1 MIILVDY
8 NLNQE
13 AILFAGILASRGW
26 LDLVSIRLITFADVG
41 LPANSNDR
49 AVWQFAQA
57 NRMILLTANRNAKG
71 QDSLERVMREENTST
86 SFPIITIGDR
96 SRVSEYDYRDSC
108 VEKLVEI
115 VLDIQDYMG
124 AGRLFIP

>member
-124 AGRLFIP
+124 SGRLFIP

>member
-124 AGRLFIP
+124 VGRLFIP

>member
-49 AVWQFAQA
+49 AVRQFAQA
-57 NRMILLTANRNAKG
+57 NRLILLTANRNAKG

-124 AGRLFIP
+124 SGRLFIP